1 MIEGCLAAFDRA
13 IDEAGALGIDT
24 TAAAAVRRGAEER
37 LGFPSS
43 AYVVALVGGT
53 GVGKSSL
60 LNALAGRSVSRAS
73 ALRPTT
79 AHPVAW
85 IPAEREGELRGL
97 LDWLGVR
104 REDVLPADGA
114 GLANVAILDLPDLDS
129 TEQEH
134 RRRVEA
140 VLPRVD
146 AVIWVTDP
154 EKYADAVLHDEFL
167 ATWLPRLDRQVV
179 VINKADRLS
188 RTEVEAVRRDLVRD
202 LGRARGG
209 RVAPTVMATSAV
221 AGAGAAAGDAGG
233 SAGNGSG
240 IGELR
245 EWLAE
250 QVESKSVVR
259 ARLLASIRDSAVGL
273 AAAAGI
279 EPAAARSPAGHLAD
293 DARRQAIDDATA
305 AVLRIVDLQRL
316 EAQAVGAT
324 RARARARGAGPLG
337 GLTALI
343 YRWSG
348 REAKVADPVAFLARW
363 RDRGSL
369 DPAVEPIRAASATVL
384 RTAPDSI
391 RRQLASDVAPDA
403 IASDLGRAVDRA
415 VAARGRDVPTS
426 RVWPLLGLLQTLATL
441 ALVVTA
447 IWVVLWVLVKFP
459 VDSVA
464 VPIAGRVPAP
474 LVVLVAVLAIGYL
487 LARLLGLHAGWI
499 GRRWAGHLAAGVRD
513 NVRRDVAASAFA
525 PIDRLDERRVALAG
539 AIATLQSSCRDG

>member
-1 MIEGCLAAFDRA
+1 MIEDCLDALDRA
-13 IDEAGALGIDT
+13 IEEAAALGIDT

-79 AHPVAW
+79 SHPVAW
-85 IPAEREGELRGL
+85 IPAAREADLRGL
-97 LDWLGVR
+97 LDWLGVA

-114 GLANVAILDLPDLDS
+114 GLTNLAILDLPDLDS

-179 VINKADRLS
+179 VVNKADRLS
-188 RTEVEAVRRDLVRD
+188 PNEIQAVRRDLARD
-202 LGRARGG
+202 LHRGGGRAG
-209 RVAPTVMATSAV
+209 PTVMATSAI
-221 AGAGAAAGDAGG
+221 AGRPGAASD
-233 SAGNGSG
+233 GNPPGTE
-240 IGELR
+240 ELR
-245 EWLAE
+245 AWLTE
-250 QVESKSVVR
+250 QVETKSVVR
-259 ARLLASIRDSAVGL
+259 ARLLASIRDAVGVL
-273 AAAAGI
+273 ARAAGI
-279 EPAAARSPAGHLAD
+279 EPEAARSPAAFLAS
-293 DARRQAIDDATA
+293 DARRKAIDHASA

-316 EAQAVGAT
+316 EAQAVAAT
-324 RARARARGAGPLG
+324 RARARSRGAGPLG
-337 GLTALI
+337 GLTSLI

-348 REAKVADPVAFLARW
+348 RQAKVADPVAFLARW

-369 DPAVEPIRAASATVL
+369 DAAVEPIRAASATVL
-384 RTAPDSI
+384 RTAPDAI
-391 RRQLASDVAPDA
+391 RRQLATDVAPDA
-403 IASDLGRAVDRA
+403 IARDLGRAVDRA

-426 RVWPLLGLLQTLATL
+426 RVWPVLGLLQTLATL

-459 VDSVA
+459 VDTVA

-474 LVVLVAVLAIGYL
+474 LVVLVGVLAVGYL
-487 LARLLGLHAGWI
+487 LARLLGLHAGLV
-499 GRRWAGHLAAGVRD
+499 GRRWAGRLAADVRD
-513 NVRRDVAASAFA
+513 NVRRDVATSAFA
-525 PIDRLDERRVALAG
+525 AIDRLDERRGALAA
-539 AIATLQSSCRDG
+539 AIATLQTSCREA